1 MTRDKSI
8 NTHFSFRPN
17 EIISFIVYD
26 SYDEDDESDTEMTT
40 HVQDTLDTSYILSD
54 ELYESS
60 TSVTTESEQSDNDND
75 EELER
80 YRSNHSIFDSKTIIF
95 LFCLLKNFSDVF
107 FQSKNY
113 QIYVAWEQF
122 DSYAEM

>member
-95 LFCLLKNFSDVF
+95 LFSLLKNFSDVF